1 MDTVASSWNGGAA
14 LWPWLALLAACLAM
28 AALIGL
34 VRARRHAE
42 RALRIA
48 RAHATQEQAQHDALR
63 SAIDALP
70 DGLALFD
77 ADDRLVVCN
86 RAFAAGFAR
95 VSERRIHDARYVDL
109 VRAAVEFND
118 QRLAPQSR
126 ERLVAKCIDWHRQG
140 GEPWQHDLRGGMRLR
155 VTEQRLP
162 DGHTVSI
169 CALLAPALDNAPTA
183 PAEMDELTSSR
194 YNP

>member
-1 MDTVASSWNGGAA
+1 VGNLASWTSGAA
-14 LWPWLALLAACLAM
+14 LWPGFAFIAALLAL

-34 VRARRHAE
+34 IRARRHAE

-63 SAIDALP
+63 SAIDAIP

-77 ADDRLVVCN
+77 AEDRLVVCN
-86 RAFAAGFAR
+86 RAFADGFAR

-109 VRAAVEFND
+109 VRAAIEFND
-118 QRLAPQSR
+118 HRLPPQAR

-140 GEPWQHDLRGGMRLR
+140 GEPWVHELRGGMRLR
-155 VTEQRLP
+155 VSEQRLP
-162 DGHTVSI
+162 DGHSASI
-169 CALLAPALDNAPTA
+169 CSVVAPALDSAPTA
-183 PAEMDELTSSR
+183 PAEMDETTSAR